1 MERAAFATRRNAAS
15 VCGTRTL
22 RRLRDIEWAQT
33 FPQYAVSRWS
43 GHSITVSGRHYANS
57 IPDELFDRVAKGEA
71 AQNAAQSG
79 AESSVP
85 ERTSAAPAEPGVL
98 RMSIPVNGMRSE
110 SKEPKNK
117 EKWSRG
123 ELNPRAVT
131 V

>member
-1 MERAAFATRRNAAS
+1 M
-15 VCGTRTL
+15 
-22 RRLRDIEWAQT
+22 
-33 FPQYAVSRWS
+33 SRWI
-43 GHSITVSGRHYANS
+43 GHSITVSGRHYANA

-85 ERTSAAPAEPGVL
+85 EPTSGASVKATDA
-98 RMSIPVNGMRSE
+98 RMSIPVDGMRSG
-110 SKEPKNK
+110 SNEPENK
-117 EKWSRG
+117 AKWSRG